1 MFGNEAIID
10 ELVGRTAIHEEY
22 GRVTLDGSLD
32 LQEVTRLGDELVNL
46 TRRRRW

>member
-1 MFGNEAIID
+1 MFGHEAIID

-22 GRVTLDGSLD
+22 GGMTLDESIELD
-32 LQEVTRLGDELVNL
+32 EAARIGDELVNL